1 MENKELETWLAE
13 TKAKNLS
20 RKELFDYANNN
31 DTLSIP
37 LFYKLRDS
45 LNANDLIQ
53 TVDKLFNQWQKEAEF
68 SPKRGD
74 RVLVWNDD
82 DQLKGYERIFLAEIK
97 GEKQPIIAV
106 MLGHEELFLNGE
118 KFNSCKYK
126 NMKPLPTDFKSKVI
140 ELIEKRIDICNES
153 IEEYKNENKF
163 YAAEVWKNCKIENQ
177 ELLKQ
182 IKDLC

>member
-31 DTLSIP
+31 DTLSIN

-53 TVDKLFNQWQKEAEF
+53 TVDKLFNQWQKETEF

-74 RVLVWNDD
+74 RVLVWNSNSS
-82 DQLKGYERIFLAEIK
+82 GAIERNYFDKTDKSILALDRQEYQDFLDNKDFVLE
-97 GEKQPIIAV
+97 QY
-106 MLGHEELFLNGE
+106 N
-118 KFNSCKYK
+118 
-126 NMKPLPTDFKSKVI
+126 NMKPLPTEHATETDFKSKVI
-140 ELIEKRIDICNES
+140 ELIEGKINATTAALETIIRI
-153 IEEYKNENKF
+153 
-163 YAAEVWKNCKIENQ
+163 Q
-177 ELLKQ
+177 
-182 IKDLC
+182 KDLLEQVKNIC

>member
-97 GEKQPIIAV
+97 GEK
-106 MLGHEELFLNGE
+106 
-118 KFNSCKYK
+118 FNSCKYK